1 MLSRAA
7 LLSGNAVCLLSALV
21 LAACGGD
28 NSGDRDSTGGTTSN
42 TGGTTSMGGSSAT
55 GGTATTATGGSGGA
69 GSALVPYPC
78 DAKAYPVDNLTSTI
92 DATGKWGD
100 GKTYGGGAFT
110 FGDGP
115 DTDKNVDIS
124 VDYSGMAM
132 HVTGKAATY
141 TGFGLWFGPASGQ
154 TVPCIDAGTMYKGIS
169 FDISDTG
176 GTVKEIKLSVQT
188 HATAP
193 IDVANKRGGC
203 VYSSDDKKYSDC
215 VYPGVT
221 VPVPAGGGVV
231 EVPWASFVGGKP
243 DAPVDGKSLDGL
255 QWQFPWADGMAEYAV
270 DITIKDVKFY

>member
-1 MLSRAA
+1 MMLSRAA

-28 NSGDRDSTGGTTSN
+28 NSGDRESTGGSTS
-42 TGGTTSMGGSSAT
+42 TGGTTSMGGSTST
-55 GGTATTATGGSGGA
+55 GGVSATGGSGGS
-69 GSALVPYPC
+69 GGALVPYPC
-78 DAKAYPVDNLTSTI
+78 DAKAYPEANLTKVMDS
-92 DATGKWGD
+92 TGKWGD

-115 DTDKNVDIS
+115 DTDTAVDIS
-124 VDYSGMAM
+124 IEYAANTL
-132 HVTGKAATY
+132 HVTGKSATY
-141 TGFGLWFGPASGQ
+141 TGFGLWFGPAEGQ
-154 TVPCIDAGTMYKGIS
+154 SVPCIDAGSMYKGVS
-169 FDISDTG
+169 FDITDTG

-203 VYSSDDKKYSDC
+203 VYSSVPTKYSDC
-215 VYPGVT
+215 VYPSAT
-221 VPVPAGGGVV
+221 VAVPPGGGVV

-255 QWQFPWADGMAEYAV
+255 QWQFPWADGTAEYAV
-270 DITIKDVKFY
+270 DITIQDVKFY